1 MRLEEARIAQAE
13 LARQYGV
20 YGFCYYH
27 YWFNGKRL
35 LYEPLDAILNTGKPD
50 FPFMYCWANEN
61 WNRRW
66 DGNEEEILIK
76 QDYSFEDD
84 IAHIKF
90 LCEQVF
96 SDQRYIRVNN
106 KPFFAVYRPSLFP
119 DITKTV
125 EIWRLEAAKYGMELY
140 LGYMQSF
147 KSRFP
152 PADKGF
158 DVAID
163 FEPDFYTEVANL
175 KPSVKEL
182 IYEKIKIGSSPFRNN
197 RVLEYSLYADSRK
210 KNSVPPYKLFPS
222 VTPMWDNT
230 ARRKKGAF
238 ILKDSTP
245 GLYESWL
252 RTIIEKFKPYSPEEN
267 FVFINA
273 WNEWAEGNHLEPDLK
288 WGDQYLQATK
298 RAVDYNGG

>member
-1 MRLEEARIAQAE
+1 
-13 LARQYGV
+13 
-20 YGFCYYH
+20 
-27 YWFNGKRL
+27 
-35 LYEPLDAILNTGKPD
+35 
-50 FPFMYCWANEN
+50 MYCWANEN